1 MVLEQFEFIG
11 SYSKKKVIFL
21 QLFLDYFA
29 GGDNGLLFEF
39 FGSELACCTKTY
51 VVDFCIFLIHDFS
64 VNCKFDIEGFLRNE
78 SDS

>member
-1 MVLEQFEFIG
+1 VVLEQFEFIG
-11 SYSKKKVIFL
+11 SYSKKSDIFAT
-21 QLFLDYFA
+21 FLTYFA

-51 VVDFCIFLIHDFS
+51 VVDFCIFLFHDFS